1 VQQLEQMLRDES
13 GRLASAREE
22 LCSVTMLSNN
32 EVMKERAESADL
44 RRQLQS
50 MRDELASRDEA

>member
-1 VQQLEQMLRDES
+1 
-13 GRLASAREE
+13 
-22 LCSVTMLSNN
+22 MLSNN

-50 MRDELASRDEA
+50 MREQLASRDEA